1 MTLFNPYLP
10 PNAYF
15 RFMSNVDSSPGKGEC
30 WPWTAGKSQ
39 CGYGRFNVPK
49 REGGYSYVGATR
61 VMMFLTH
68 GAFDKDLVVRHKCDN
83 PPCINPDHLELG
95 TRFDNARDMTDRQ
108 RQSRGETH
116 PKTAVTERIVR
127 EIRRRGLEGEAFT
140 VIARDMGLNVNT
152 VYGIA
157 KGRTWKHISGDVVTE
172 SRKLDPAKVAQARRW
187 VACGGSIRAAARE
200 LGISYP
206 SLVTAVRGRHPR
218 WDVDIEGV
226 DPIPVES

>member
-1 MTLFNPYLP
+1 MTLFNPWIP
-10 PNAYF
+10 ANVRT
-15 RFMSNVDSSPGKGEC
+15 RFLSYVDTTPGKGKC
-30 WPWTAGKSQ
+30 WPWTA
-39 CGYGRFNVPK
+39 CRNRDGYGRYSLP
-49 REGGYSYVGATR
+49 RLDGGRSSVQATR
-61 VMMFLTH
+61 IMMFLMH
-68 GAFDKDLVVRHKCDN
+68 GTFDKDLVVRHKCDN
-83 PPCINPDHLELG
+83 PSCMNPEHLELG
-95 TRFDNARDMTDRQ
+95 TRFDNARDMTERQ

-152 VYGIA
+152 VTGIA
-157 KGRTWKHISGDVVTE
+157 KGRTWKHIPGDVVTE

-187 VACGGSIRAAARE
+187 VACGGSIRAAAKE

-218 WDVDIEGV
+218 WEVDIEGV
-226 DPIPVES
+226 DPIPVEG